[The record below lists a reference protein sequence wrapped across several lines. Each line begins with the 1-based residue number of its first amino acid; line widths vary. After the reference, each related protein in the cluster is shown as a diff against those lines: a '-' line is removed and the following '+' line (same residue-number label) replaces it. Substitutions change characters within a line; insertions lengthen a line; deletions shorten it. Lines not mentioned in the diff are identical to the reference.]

1 MNLAPRMRPVG
12 LCGSIAATCPQ
23 GWTGEGRDQLM
34 RGRDRESDRAVL
46 GYVYLPA
53 CEKIINKVLLAA

>member
-12 LCGSIAATCPQ
+12 LCGSIAATCPL
-23 GWTGEGRDQLM
+23 GWTGEGRD
-34 RGRDRESDRAVL
+34 RDRESDRAVL